1 MLVNTNKKYIFV
13 ILQDIANIKF
23 KEALPFTLS
32 FFMGV
37 EYIKT
42 FAVTLLKSFS
52 KWFFMMNADIFQVIF
67 WVNPGMP
74 KVCGFN
80 TCFLF
85 IEVHQTNLSGVR

>member
-13 ILQDIANIKF
+13 ILQDIAKIKF

-52 KWFFMMNADIFQVIF
+52 K
-67 WVNPGMP
+67 
-74 KVCGFN
+74 
-80 TCFLF
+80 
-85 IEVHQTNLSGVR
+85 